1 MRPSPTSGATA
12 THTPKRPRPRTAPP
26 SSASCS
32 ASTAPSC
39 CITRP
44 PSSPTAASSAWV
56 RRSASPP
63 TVFTP
68 ADRSGSSNSPATS
81 TSCAARD
88 RCGHEGAPRS
98 CARRA
103 SVLVRVLDGGR
114 SRGSLG
120 GGGGAALAVHPA
132 RVPAQ
137 VVLLLPDRHALL
149 DLVDDVAAG
158 EKRLVAMRCAHTHP
172 HRQLPDRQ
180 LPDAVQTGGVRHAK
194 ARARLGENALT
205 FAHGE
210 RLEGLVL
217 QAPHAPALVGIAHP
231 AFERRVAAAGGVG
244 ELRARRLW
252 LDGRAG
258 EAEHGLRGRVLNHRR
273 PAE

>member
-1 MRPSPTSGATA
+1 M
-12 THTPKRPRPRTAPP
+12 PRTAPP
-26 SSASCS
+26 PRASCS
-32 ASTAPSC
+32 ASPAPSC

-98 CARRA
+98 CARA
-103 SVLVRVLDGGR
+103 SASVPVLVRVLDGGR
-114 SRGSLG
+114 CRGSLG

-158 EKRLVAMRCAHTHP
+158 EKRLVAMRRAHTDP
-172 HRQLPDRQ
+172 HRQLPDTQ
-180 LPDAVQTGGVRHAK
+180 LPDPVQTPGGRHAK
-194 ARARLGENALT
+194 APDRLGEDALT
-205 FAHGE
+205 FAHGA

-231 AFERRVAAAGGVG
+231 AFEGRRVRSEEHTS
-244 ELRARRLW
+244 ELQSPCNLVCRL
-252 LDGRAG
+252 LLEKKKTTFYRYY
-258 EAEHGLRGRVLNHRR
+258 L
-273 PAE
+273 P